1 MFSAFK
7 RFTSPKNENGISQ
20 FTSHQTMSQ
29 NLQRK
34 FARGIQYNIFH
45 FAVKIIIKGD
55 RNTGKTCLFER
66 LQGKKFVQEYV
77 PTEEIQVASI
87 QWNYKTSEEVVKVE
101 VWDVVDKAKKRPT
114 IEGLKL
120 TGELQPALDAEFLDV
135 YKGTNGVIL
144 VMDVTKNWTFD
155 YVQKEMERIP
165 EQIPVVVVGNH
176 CDMSHHRTV
185 NQDTVTYFIET
196 VQRNRP
202 GTQIRYTEASM
213 SNGFGLKYLHK
224 FFCLPFLQ
232 LQRETLR
239 AQLQTNENEMTQTI
253 SQLDQFQRGPDS
265 DYNVFLD
272 NLSKRRREMAD
283 SSGAAVSVNRIL
295 AEPVRQPS
303 IIVGQGKPIEKSDMA
318 ARNTMNHFSQ
328 INSAETSRS
337 AAKQV
342 VSTMEEPT
350 SRPTVTSLEEFVPDE
365 GHLDK
370 SFLDDLSTQ
379 HITLTEAAQESDSDA
394 DAGEN
399 PMVTDYQ
406 DDVDPEDMQI
416 FNPPVFPLNDQDI
429 ILNNK
434 EKSVNEGLVDWVVGS
449 LNLSGGRE
457 SPEGGEDSAYFDSS
471 CNKKKNEK
479 NKKTVKKI
487 KTPKEKD
494 EVTKGDKKKKKKK
507 SSCGLTNDSNDLEY
521 FLSSHDLSYEA
532 I

>member
-77 PTEEIQVASI
+77 PTEEIQIYLQVASI

-196 VQRNRP
+196 VQR
-202 GTQIRYTEASM
+202 
-213 SNGFGLKYLHK
+213 
-224 FFCLPFLQ
+224 
-232 LQRETLR
+232 
-239 AQLQTNENEMTQTI
+239 
-253 SQLDQFQRGPDS
+253 
-265 DYNVFLD
+265 FLD